1 MKKNRIYILLFLSWA
16 WLPSAGTGEEI
27 TVIKADRIDTVTS
40 GLIENGVI
48 VIRGGKISAIGADVK
63 IPSTANIIDARDKTV
78 FPGLVNPCSVVGL
91 SGSPGGE
98 PASNPHYRIADELYP
113 FQDVYRRILQ
123 AGFTTLALTPGGNGI
138 AGQGAIIRPVG
149 LPPRL
154 LPARRMAG
162 ESVDAGAGQTPG
174 GMLITES
181 GLLMIRFEANEK
193 AKKVITEAF
202 ESAKK
207 DIASADPK
215 IKPLVRALQGEIPT
229 FVRCG
234 WPGAALHL
242 LPLLKP
248 YEKMKWVLVAGPENY
263 RIAEKLAKAKIPVI
277 FPAQIDFE
285 EFTRNRINVPRIL
298 AEAGVKIA
306 CVPIMDNA
314 EGHEDFL
321 RQMAELVKYGLDKE
335 TAKKSMT
342 IHPAQMLAVDYRLGS
357 LEVGKDANLLILSAD
372 PLEVG
377 VKIHQVMLEGK
388 IVYQAP

>member
-1 MKKNRIYILLFLSWA
+1 MKKNRVYILLCLSSV
-16 WLPSAGTGEEI
+16 WLPSKSYGEEI
-27 TVIKADRIDTVTS
+27 TAIKADRIDTVTS

-98 PASNPHYRIADELYP
+98 PASHPHYRVADELYP
-113 FQDVYRRILQ
+113 FQDAYRRILQ
-123 AGFTTLALTPGGNGI
+123 AGFTTLGLTPGGNGI
-138 AGQGAIIRPVG
+138 AGQGAIVRPVG
-149 LPPRL
+149 
-154 LPARRMAG
+154 
-162 ESVDAGAGQTPG
+162 STPEA
-174 GMLITES
+174 MVITES
-181 GLLMIRFEANEK
+181 GFLMIRFEANDK
-193 AKKVITEAF
+193 AKKVITDAF
-202 ESAKK
+202 ESAKPALSAAEGK
-207 DIASADPK
+207 QTDSADPK
-215 IKPLVRALQGEIPT
+215 VKPLVRALQGEIPT

-234 WPGAALHL
+234 GPGATMHL

-263 RIAEKLAKAKIPVI
+263 RIAEKLAKAKIPVVL
-277 FPAQIDFE
+277 PAQIDFE
-285 EFTRNRINVPRIL
+285 EFTRNRINVPKIL

-321 RQMAELVKYGLDKE
+321 RQMAELTKGGLDKE

-342 IHPAQMLAVDYRLGS
+342 IYPAQMLALDYRLGS

-377 VKIHQVMLEGK
+377 AKIHQVMLEGK
-388 IVYQAP
+388 IVYRAP

>member
-1 MKKNRIYILLFLSWA
+1 VKKNRIYILLFLSWA